1 MMDFHGK
8 TIIVTGASSGIGAAT
23 ARRLGELGANVALAA
38 RRKDRLAGTAEGM
51 AGDRTLAQPTD
62 IADPEACDA
71 LVAAARDRF
80 GAVDG
85 VFANAGIAEMGH
97 MEDVDQDAFR
107 RVIDVNVTGTQ
118 NTIRAAWEALKA
130 SGGSVVVTSSVSG
143 IRGDFGG
150 WAYNASKGALTLMV
164 QGLALEA
171 GGSGIRVN
179 AVAPS
184 FTRTEM
190 ARGLEEDPAKYEAM
204 TARIPLGRP
213 GEPEEVADAVA
224 FLFSPFARFVNGV
237 VLPVDGGL
245 SASNGQA
252 PVV

>member
-1 MMDFHGK
+1 MDFDGK

-23 ARRLGELGANVALAA
+23 ATRLGELGANVVLAA
-38 RRKDRLAGTAEGM
+38 RRPEKLEKVARAMEHG
-51 AGDRTLAQPTD
+51 RTLTRTTD
-62 IADPEACDA
+62 ISDPEACEA
-71 LVAAARDRF
+71 LVAATLERF
-80 GAVDG
+80 GALDG
-85 VFANAGIAEMGH
+85 LFANAGVAEMGH
-97 MEDVDQDAFR
+97 LEDVDLEGFR

-118 NTIRAAWEALKA
+118 NTIRAAWEPLKA

-164 QGLALEA
+164 QGLALDA
-171 GGSGIRVN
+171 GGSGVRVN

-190 ARGLEEDPAKYEAM
+190 AKGLEENAEAYAAM
-204 TARIPLGRP
+204 TSRIPMGRP

-224 FLFSPFARFVNGV
+224 FLFSPYARFVNGV

-252 PVV
+252 PVA

>member
-1 MMDFHGK
+1 MDFDGK

-23 ARRLGELGANVALAA
+23 AARLGALGANVVLAA
-38 RRKDRLAGTAEGM
+38 RRAERLDEVASGM
-51 AGDRTLAQPTD
+51 DGARTLAHRTD
-62 IADPEACDA
+62 IADPAGCRA
-71 LVAAARDRF
+71 LVAAATDRF
-80 GAVDG
+80 GALDG
-85 VFANAGIAEMGH
+85 LFANAGTAEMGH
-97 MEDVDQDAFR
+97 MEDVGEDGFR
-107 RVIDVNVTGTQ
+107 RVIEVNVHGTQ
-118 NTIRAAWEALKA
+118 NTIRAAWDALKA

-171 GGSGIRVN
+171 GGSGVRVN

-190 ARGLEEDPAKYEAM
+190 AQGLEENAEKYAAM
-204 TARIPLGRP
+204 TARIPMGRP
-213 GEPEEVADAVA
+213 GEPEEVADVVA
-224 FLFSPFARFVNGV
+224 FLFSPLARFVNGV